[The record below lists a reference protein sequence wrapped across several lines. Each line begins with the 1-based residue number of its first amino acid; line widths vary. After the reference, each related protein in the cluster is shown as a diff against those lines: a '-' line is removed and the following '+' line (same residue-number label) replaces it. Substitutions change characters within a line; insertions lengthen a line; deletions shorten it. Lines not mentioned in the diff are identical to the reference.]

1 MIKANA
7 GKMRGVRVMRDPAG
21 VLLDPFTDETGLQY
35 GYVLVYGEE
44 APAVFDGE
52 NWHSV
57 IDEADVN
64 WEEELPEKL
73 QTQAQKIMELA
84 ATEPVYA
91 ELAKIMNIAVSVG
104 APASADPSGESPT
117 IVDYSKNAS

>member
-7 GKMRGVRVMRDPAG
+7 GKMRGVRVMRDPEG
-21 VLLDPFTDETGLQY
+21 ILLDPFTDDTGIQY

-44 APAVFDGE
+44 SPAVFDGE
-52 NWHSV
+52 NWHSI

-73 QTQAQKIMELA
+73 HTQAAKIMELA
-84 ATEPVYA
+84 ATNQVYA
-91 ELAKIMNIAVSVG
+91 ELAKIMNITVGVG
-104 APASADPSGESPT
+104 APASGNPTADEPT